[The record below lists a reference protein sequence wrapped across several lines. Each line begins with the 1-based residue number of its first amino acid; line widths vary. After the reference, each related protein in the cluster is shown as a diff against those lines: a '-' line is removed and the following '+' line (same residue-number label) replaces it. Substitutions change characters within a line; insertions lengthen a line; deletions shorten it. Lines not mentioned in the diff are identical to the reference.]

1 MNGESSYGRFLE
13 GDDGALAQIVEKYN
27 KSLVFYLAGILKS
40 VSLAEDAAAD
50 AFVDIFV
57 KKPRLKT
64 EEAFCA
70 YLYRTARNKA
80 IDELRRQRRRS
91 EQPLDDIDL
100 ADSRI
105 LENEVL
111 KKERD
116 ASLHNAIKKLN
127 SDYREALH
135 LVYFENMS
143 YKDAGKIMGKNL
155 KQITNL
161 VYRGKEAL
169 RKVLEKE
176 GGIYEEQ

>member
-1 MNGESSYGRFLE
+1 MNGEGCYSRFLK
-13 GDDGALAQIVEKYN
+13 GDNVALGQLVEQHN
-27 KSLVFYLAGILKS
+27 KSLVFYLTGILKS

-80 IDELRRQRRRS
+80 LDELRRQKRRG
-91 EQPLDDIDL
+91 EMPIDETDL
-100 ADSRI
+100 ADRTA
-105 LENEVL
+105 LEDSVL

-116 ASLHNAIKKLN
+116 ASLHNAIKKL
-127 SDYREALH
+127 SPDYSEALH

-143 YKDAGKIMGKNL
+143 YETAGKVMKKSL
-155 KQITNL
+155 KQVTNL

-169 RKVLEKE
+169 KKILEKE
-176 GGIYEEQ
+176 GGFYEE

>member
-1 MNGESSYGRFLE
+1 MNGESSYSRFLK
-13 GDDGALAQIVEKYN
+13 GDNDALAQIVEKHN

-50 AFVDIFV
+50 AFVEIFV

-80 IDELRRQRRRS
+80 IDELRRQRRRD
-91 EQPLDDIDL
+91 EQPIEETEL
-100 ADSRI
+100 ADSRM
-105 LENEVL
+105 LEDEVL

-116 ASLHNAIKKLN
+116 KSLHNAIAKLN
-127 SDYREALH
+127 PDYREALH

-143 YKDAGKIMGKNL
+143 YDSAGKVMGKSL
-155 KQITNL
+155 KQVTNL

-169 RKVLEKE
+169 KKILEKE
-176 GGIYEEQ
+176 GGLYEEQ